1 MIEPI
6 AVRKSHVDGG
16 GCEMTSEQNGLL
28 PLDKFHTMQFCILG
42 SEIQGIEIEWPW
54 GFTA

>member
-1 MIEPI
+1 
-6 AVRKSHVDGG
+6 
-16 GCEMTSEQNGLL
+16 MTSEQIGLL
-28 PLDKFHTMQFCILG
+28 PLDIFHTMQFCILG